1 MRPESEAGPQMIASP
16 DQMSKIINSHIE
28 KQLLEKGSGGLTSVS
43 EMKGLIDQAVKQM
56 YNADKN

>member
-1 MRPESEAGPQMIASP
+1 MIASP

-28 KQLLEKGSGGLTSVS
+28 KQLLEKGNGGLTSVS